1 MCNCS
6 RVKPVREYVRS
17 PINVQH
23 AGVCMSAST
32 LSEELEPIVAKAAAA
47 APILA
52 RTTPE
57 ERARALVAAAQ
68 ALEAAGPLLVPI
80 AIEETGLGEARL
92 TGEVTRT
99 ALQLRMFAETV
110 VQGAYLNPRID
121 EVDPAFALGVRPD
134 VRRTHVPLGPIINFA
149 ASNFPFA
156 FSVAGGDSAAALA
169 AGCPVILKAHSG
181 HPKLSD
187 ATGDVIREALHGA
200 GMPEGVF
207 QVIHGQDEGTAVLKD
222 PRIKGGSFTGSIY
235 VGRLLADIAAARPT
249 PIPFYGELGSVNPVF
264 ISHAALEERA
274 QMIAEGYVT
283 SVSGSAGQLCTKP
296 GFLFV
301 PEDHGIAGHIEHA
314 ANQVSEHRLLGPRI
328 AQSYA
333 ERRAAI
339 LDVPGVHAL
348 HEGGIRFDDE
358 GQGFATPTIVSLSL
372 ATLREHRKTLIEEVF
387 GPMSLIIEVPHE
399 EPYAPLMAELFE
411 GNLTGTLH
419 LSEAEKTGDTE
430 NVNDIRDLIEVII
443 LQVGRVLFDSWPT
456 GVAVTPAMT
465 HGGPWPATTND
476 SSTSVGSAAI
486 ERFQRPITYQNVA
499 QVFLPA
505 ELRDDNP
512 RDVIQQIAAAGDST
526 SWGARFA

>member
-1 MCNCS
+1 
-6 RVKPVREYVRS
+6 
-17 PINVQH
+17 
-23 AGVCMSAST
+23 MSEST
-32 LSEELEPIVAKAAAA
+32 LSAELETIVAQAAAA
-47 APILA
+47 APVLA
-52 RTTPE
+52 RTSAE
-57 ERARALVAAAQ
+57 ERARALVAVAD
-68 ALEAAGPLLVPI
+68 ALESASPELVPI
-80 AIEETGLGEARL
+80 AMEETGLGEDRL
-92 TGEVTRT
+92 SGEVKRT
-99 ALQLRMFAETV
+99 ALQLRMFAETIV
-110 VQGAYLNPRID
+110 KGSYLDARVD
-121 EVDPAFALGVRPD
+121 EADTGFALGVRPD
-134 VRRTHVPLGPIINFA
+134 IRRTHVPLGPIINFS

-187 ATGDVIREALHGA
+187 ATGDLVREALHGA
-200 GMPEGVF
+200 GLPDGVF
-207 QVIHGQDEGTAVLKD
+207 QVIHGQEEGTAVLQD

-264 ISHAALEERA
+264 VSRAALDERL
-274 QMIAEGYVT
+274 QVIAEGYVT

-301 PEDHGIAGHIEHA
+301 PEGHGLEAAIVGA
-314 ANQVSEHRLLGPRI
+314 ANQVAEHRLLGPRI

-333 ERRAAI
+333 ERRTAI
-339 LDVPGVHAL
+339 LATPGVRAV

-358 GQGFATPTIVSLSL
+358 GQGFATPTIVTLSL
-372 ATLREHRKTLIEEVF
+372 ATLREHRETLIEEVF
-387 GPMSLIIEVPHE
+387 GPMSLIIEVPAGE
-399 EPYAPLMAELFE
+399 SYAPLMPELFE

-419 LSEAEKTGDTE
+419 LSEAEKQGDTD
-430 NVNDIRDLIEVII
+430 NVGEIRDLIEAII
-443 LQVGRVLFDSWPT
+443 LQVGRVLFDGWPT

-499 QVFLPA
+499 PAFLPA

-512 RDVIQQIAAAGDST
+512 LGVPQHVSAAGDSI
-526 SWGARFA
+526 SWGARFE